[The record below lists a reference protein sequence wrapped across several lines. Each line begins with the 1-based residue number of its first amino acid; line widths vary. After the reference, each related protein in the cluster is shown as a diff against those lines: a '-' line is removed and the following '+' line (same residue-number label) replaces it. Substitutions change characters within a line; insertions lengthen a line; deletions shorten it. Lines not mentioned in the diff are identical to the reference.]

1 MKYSQNIKFL
11 LYFRKVIQKA
21 KAAHDDEYMN
31 FDFDGLMDKFVR
43 LRETPYLSSVASQ
56 EKEREF
62 QLRFKDINSRFYN
75 LIYANT
81 PYLPAQNDLGL
92 RMDYYLRRRTQ
103 SLCRGEYERPPAIEI
118 HLNWS
123 V

>member
-1 MKYSQNIKFL
+1 M
-11 LYFRKVIQKA
+11 IQKA
-21 KAAHDDEYMN
+21 KASHDEEYMN

-43 LRETPYLSSVASQ
+43 LREKPYLSSVASQ

-62 QLRFKDINSRFYN
+62 EVRFKDINSRFYN
-75 LIYANT
+75 LVYANT

-103 SLCRGEYERPPAIEI
+103 NLCRGQFERPPAIET